1 MRRIQ
6 LVLRGEKK
14 DSAPRRIQGRKGLVR
29 AVQVQRASKTKGQQS
44 FPGGSGGRTS
54 REQSSKSGSQTL
66 TRNRGSSHRLS

>member
-1 MRRIQ
+1 MYSE
-6 LVLRGEKK
+6 GEKK
-14 DSAPRRIQGRKGLVR
+14 KKDSTPRRIQEGK
-29 AVQVQRASKTKGQQS
+29 AVQVQRAGKTKGQQN